1 MTIKQKQCLL
11 LYLGYYGGAVDGIW
25 GKKSQQATKDL
36 QAAMGAE
43 ATGVFD
49 EATEALA
56 IQAVANSGK
65 PPVAAEKPAEAES
78 FWDGIKYFKRDE
90 FRCKCGGKYCN
101 GFPVEPDEKL
111 VKLADRVR
119 EHFGAAA
126 TVSSGVRCEK
136 HNAFVGGVANSR
148 HTKGTAMDFSIRGLP
163 SSIVLPYVQAQKEVR
178 YAYAI
183 DGSFVHMD
191 IK

>member
-11 LYLGYYGGAVDGIW
+11 LYLGYYDGDVDEIW

-43 ATGVFD
+43 TTGVFD

-65 PPVAAEKPAEAES
+65 PSVAAEKPAEAES

-126 TVSSGVRCEK
+126 TVSSGVRCVK

-148 HTKGTAMDFSIRGLP
+148 HIKGTAMDFCIRGLP
-163 SSIVLPYVQAQKEVR
+163 SSIVLPYVQEQKEVR

-191 IK
+191 VK